1 MFDRIVVGTDGSE
14 TAAEAV
20 RTAIE
25 LARLSKG
32 KLEIVSAYEPVPQQ
46 RLREEGE
53 GIAGDVSH
61 VVNPREDVQFVLDR
75 AAAAAKDAKVEVV
88 THPREGDPADAILDV
103 AEENNADVVIVGNK
117 GMTGA
122 RRFLLGSVPNKIS
135 HHAPCDVWIVRTT

>member
-14 TAAEAV
+14 TATEAV
-20 RTAIE
+20 RTAVE
-25 LARLSKG
+25 LAKMSKA

-53 GIAGDVSH
+53 GISGDVSH
-61 VVNPREDVQFVLDR
+61 MVNPREDVSVVLDK
-75 AAAAAKDAKVEVV
+75 ASSEAKKEKVDVV
-88 THPREGDPADAILDV
+88 THPREGEAADVILDV
-103 AEENNADVVIVGNK
+103 AEENNADLIIVGNK

-135 HHAPCDVWIVRTT
+135 HHSPCDVWIVHTT